1 MSATPTPRAVAEEFF
16 ARMEDERRETV
27 GELFADDAVITLP
40 GATFE
45 GPDAADEFLAH
56 LAPRYEWAA
65 KEFDRWIETDTE
77 VVSIGTL
84 YGVDSAGEE
93 FSGVRYVDVYEV
105 ADGLIQRVDIW
116 NDLAVDGVV

>member
-1 MSATPTPRAVAEEFF
+1 MPATPTPREVAEEFF
-16 ARMEDERRETV
+16 AWMEDERRETV
-27 GELFADDAVITLP
+27 GELFADNAVITLP

-45 GPDAADEFLAH
+45 GPDAASEFLAH

-65 KEFDRWIETDTE
+65 KEFERWIETDRE

-84 YGVDSAGEE
+84 YGVDNDGEE

-105 ADGLIQRVDIW
+105 EDGLVQRVDIW
-116 NDLAVDGVV
+116 NDLAVGGVV